1 MVIRRMSD
9 EELAAANAALIGQ
22 GPEMILS
29 WAVERFQPRLTM
41 ATAFGAEGCCLIHL
55 LAAID
60 PTVRVF
66 NLDTGYQFP
75 ETLDLRERL
84 RARYGIAVEFVRPE
98 LSVADYEAQH
108 AGPLYVYQPDQC
120 CFDRKVVPLKKRL
133 LGPHLC
139 LGPSPRD
146 NRES

>member
-1 MVIRRMSD
+1 MVIRRMSN
-9 EELAAANAALIGQ
+9 EELAAANAGLAGQ
-22 GPEMILS
+22 NPDAILR
-29 WAVERFQPRLTM
+29 WAVRQFQPRLTM

-84 RARYGIAVEFVRPE
+84 RERYGIAVEVVRPE
-98 LSVADYEAQH
+98 LSVAECEARH
-108 AGPLYVYQPDQC
+108 AGRLYLDQPDQSSVARNVLRL
-120 CFDRKVVPLKKRL
+120 RK
-133 LGPHLC
+133 
-139 LGPSPRD
+139 
-146 NRES
+146 